1 MIQGDDIAINMTNLL
16 LPRIGNPTS
25 QVLDGL
31 HPGITGQDQFDC
43 PGVIGVNI
51 EGELLIAG
59 KAFCVSI
66 LKALEISVQAAST
79 IFPILPQLK

>member
-1 MIQGDDIAINMTNLL
+1 MTNLL
-16 LPRIGNPTS
+16 LPGIGNPTS

-51 EGELLIAG
+51 KGKLLIAG
-59 KAFCVSI
+59 KGFCIGYSYRFVPDG
-66 LKALEISVQAAST
+66 ALLNRMRDCRGNASVRG
-79 IFPILPQLK
+79 KR